1 LGTFRLRLL
10 AALVAAAAPAQRAL
24 ATQPADAIA
33 WYSIV
38 TRSGTPI
45 GHASQEIV
53 AEPGGREIIDAQEVD
68 VGEQVGPPTQLIG
81 AGAPSTHISSRTT
94 YKQDASGRTV
104 SIGTVTEIGRSW
116 SHIDA
121 RIDAGK
127 AQVTRETSAEKRSMT
142 IDLPPGVRFD
152 SGDGLLK
159 AWDPARTP
167 RLEFDNFNIDAMAV
181 EHVVIEAAARETAD
195 PAGTIVALRKRFE
208 GNQLRTATR
217 LVIDRAGDI
226 VESRQPIFGVTLI
239 ARATDRDTAL
249 QPHAAYRVLA
259 NVMTKSPYRILEPA
273 TEGHIRY
280 RFGFRDGIEF
290 TLPQTGEQSVKV
302 EAGLATVDICEG
314 CGPGLATDAAT
325 LADAL
330 KPTAWLQSDHPRL
343 KAIADPIAKLA
354 VSDTRKME
362 MLLDKARPYLGT
374 VDFTGH
380 YSALETLSRRS
391 GDCTEAS
398 VLLAALGRAAGIPTR
413 VANGLVY
420 SRESYHG
427 VANAF
432 MPHSWTLAFAD
443 GKWRSFDLALDKFDS
458 THIALTV
465 GDGDERSLQS
475 AGQLAGLLVWDSMVE
490 VKTRPAN

>member
-1 LGTFRLRLL
+1 MKSFRLTAL
-10 AALVAAAAPAQRAL
+10 AALIVMARPASAAEPS
-24 ATQPADAIA
+24 DGIS

-38 TRSGTPI
+38 TQNGMAI

-53 AEPGGREIIDAQEVD
+53 TVSGGREIIDAQEVD

-81 AGAPSTHISSRTT
+81 AEAPSTHISSRTT
-94 YKQDASGRTV
+94 YKQDASGRTL
-104 SIGTVTEIGRSW
+104 SIATVTEIGRSW
-116 SHIDA
+116 SRIDA
-121 RIDAGK
+121 RIEAGK
-127 AQVTRETSAEKRSMT
+127 AEITRETPAEKRAMT

-152 SGDGLLK
+152 SGDELLK
-159 AWDPARTP
+159 TWDPAHKP

-181 EHVVIEAAARETAD
+181 EHVVIEAV
-195 PAGTIVALRKRFE
+195 AGEMPDTGGRTLALRKRFE
-208 GNQLRTATR
+208 GSQLRTATR
-217 LVIDRAGDI
+217 LVIDRVGDI
-226 VESRQPIFGVTLI
+226 VESRQAIFGVTLI
-239 ARATDRDTAL
+239 AKATDRDTAL
-249 QPHAAYRVLA
+249 QPHAAYRVLP
-259 NVMTKSPYRILEPA
+259 NVMTKSPFRILEPA

-290 TLPQTGEQSVKV
+290 ALPQTGEQGVKV
-302 EAGLATVDICEG
+302 AAGFATVDICEG
-314 CGPGLATDAAT
+314 CGPGLPTDAAT
-325 LADAL
+325 LVDAL

-343 KAIADPIAKLA
+343 KAIADPIAKLP

>member
-1 LGTFRLRLL
+1 LKSFWLR
-10 AALVAAAAPAQRAL
+10 AALVATVAL
-24 ATQPADAIA
+24 ARPARAAEPSDAIS

-38 TRSGTPI
+38 TQNGTAI

-53 AEPGGREIIDAQEVD
+53 AEPDGSEIIDAQEVD

-81 AGAPSTHISSRTT
+81 AEAPSTHISSRTI
-94 YKQDASGRTV
+94 YKQDRSGRMI
-104 SIGTVTEIGRSW
+104 SIATVTEIGRSW

-121 RIDAGK
+121 RIEAGK
-127 AQVTRETSAEKRSMT
+127 AEVTRETVAEKRTTT
-142 IDLPPGVRFD
+142 IDLPSGVRFD
-152 SGDGLLK
+152 GGDGLFK
-159 AWDPARTP
+159 TWDRVRTP
-167 RLEFDNFNIDAMAV
+167 RLEFENFNIDAMAV
-181 EHVVIEAAARETAD
+181 EHVVIEAVAGQTPD
-195 PAGTIVALRKRFE
+195 PEGRTVALRMRYE
-208 GNQLRTATR
+208 GSQLRTATR
-217 LVIDRAGDI
+217 LTIDRAGNI

-239 ARATDRDTAL
+239 AKATDRDTAL
-249 QPHAAYRVLA
+249 QPHAAYRVLP
-259 NVMTKSPYRILEPA
+259 NVMTRSPFRILEPA

-290 TLPQTGEQSVKV
+290 SLPQTGEQRVTA
-302 EAGLATVDICEG
+302 EPGFATVDICEG

-330 KPTAWLQSDHPRL
+330 KPTAWLQSDHPKL
-343 KAIADPIAKLA
+343 KAIADPIAKLPI
-354 VSDTRKME
+354 SDTRKME

-374 VDFTGH
+374 IDFTGH

-475 AGQLAGLLVWDSMVE
+475 AGQLAGLLVWDGMVE